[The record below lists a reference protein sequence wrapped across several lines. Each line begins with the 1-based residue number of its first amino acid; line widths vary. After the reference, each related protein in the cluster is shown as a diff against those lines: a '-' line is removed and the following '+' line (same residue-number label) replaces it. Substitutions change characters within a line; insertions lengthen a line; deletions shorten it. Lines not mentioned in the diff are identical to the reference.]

1 MLPKTPL
8 THGSPIGASLL
19 FAFLFL
25 GALSPIDVTEAQNS
39 DAATQDSKNI
49 PVETVSTD
57 TDHSQNQVNESVQ
70 PQPAVAPPLIIDTE
84 GATKANVNPNDSASY
99 LPWVWIIVSGF
110 FFTLSLALIG
120 LVIWGYLR
128 NNRLRKIIGE
138 SSENLGESYVAIVP
152 EEWHNTLLKQD
163 KLFTDYREKQDNLF
177 TTHHEKMDQVVGSFK
192 ALEEQTVQ
200 LKKSVDDM
208 KEAHRILQDKL
219 QEKDE
224 EINRLKD
231 GYDFYLFKNH
241 IGSFIETNE
250 KLNEFINNQNF
261 SEKALGNTAVLLGQA
276 LEDAGIE
283 TFEPEVGTAY
293 SSNECADRPDY
304 LSTTE
309 PAAHRTIAEIV
320 KPGYRRED
328 GQVIIKAAV
337 KVFTFKEEE

>member
-1 MLPKTPL
+1 MLPKPFLNSTSSIRL
-8 THGSPIGASLL
+8 TLL
-19 FAFLFL
+19 LALLFL
-25 GALSPIDVTEAQNS
+25 GTLPSITANEVKIS
-39 DAATQDSKNI
+39 DAATEDSKNI

-57 TDHSQNQVNESVQ
+57 TDHSQDKLNPNVQ
-70 PQPAVAPPLIIDTE
+70 PQPAVAPPSIIDTE
-84 GATKANVNPNDSASY
+84 GAAKTNVNPNDSASY

-128 NNRLRKIIGE
+128 NNRLQNVIGE
-138 SSENLGESYVAIVP
+138 VSGHLGQSYVAIVP
-152 EEWHNTLLKQD
+152 DTWSNALLKQED
-163 KLFTDYREKQDNLF
+163 RFTAHRD
-177 TTHHEKMDQVVGSFK
+177 KMDQVVGSFN
-192 ALEEQTVQ
+192 ALREQTVQ
-200 LKKSVDDM
+200 LKNSVDDM

-224 EINRLKD
+224 DINRLKI

-250 KLNEFINNQNF
+250 KLNELINNQNF
-261 SEKALGNTAVLLGQA
+261 SEKAFEGVGRLLWQA

-293 SSNECADRPDY
+293 SSQECADRPVY

-309 PAAHRTIAEIV
+309 PAAHRTIAEVV

-328 GQVIIKAAV
+328 GKVIEKATV